1 MSSVET
7 TPTIR
12 KTALNAVHRQMG
24 AKMVEF
30 NGWDM
35 PVEYPAS
42 LSGGIIAEH
51 MAVRTGVGIFD
62 VSHMGDIRLA
72 GPQAL
77 AAVQHISMN
86 DASQLA
92 IGQAQYSALL
102 YSQGTFVDD
111 VIVHRLAED
120 EYLLV
125 INAGT
130 REKDFNWVRDNT
142 RQFECA
148 VENLSDDFTQIA
160 IQGPKA
166 VNLLQKLTDA
176 ELSAVKFYW
185 VTRGTLC
192 GLPSILMGRTG
203 YTAEDGFEIYIPSDE
218 QISTH
223 VWSEILDAGK
233 EFGVVPCG
241 LGARNTLR
249 LEGKLPLYGHEI
261 SDTINVWE
269 AGLDRFCKMNKPDF
283 IGRAALEKAKASGVK
298 RALVGLEMSE
308 RGIARDG
315 YKVLDTSGR
324 EIGYVTSGSPAPY
337 LKKNIALAYVPVEHS
352 AVGDKLKVEI
362 RGQGVGALVVPTPF
376 YKRPKNRGVE
386 YVSEKR
392 TTLTAAQVLRSY
404 TRDNLPDFHDVPITD
419 VNQVGSNGDRPLH
432 IACIRGNL
440 EDVVALVEA
449 GADVNAAGDLGCT
462 PLHHAAAGSLYEIA
476 KVLVSH
482 GADVTAKNEF
492 GETPIDL
499 ARDRTIEILES
510 AKKARS

>member
-1 MSSVET
+1 VEAIPAST
-7 TPTIR
+7 TSPVR

-24 AKMVEF
+24 AKMVDF

-42 LSGGIIAEH
+42 IGCGIINEH

-77 AAVQHISMN
+77 TAVQHISMN
-86 DASQLA
+86 DASRLA

-102 YSQGTFVDD
+102 YPRGTFVDD
-111 VIVHRLAED
+111 VIVHRLAENQ
-120 EYLLV
+120 YLLV

-160 IQGPKA
+160 IQGPRG
-166 VNLLQKLTDA
+166 VDTLQKLTDA
-176 ELSAVKFYW
+176 DLSAVKFYW
-185 VTRGTLC
+185 VTRGTVC
-192 GLPSILMGRTG
+192 GLKNILIARTG

-218 QISTH
+218 STSAR
-223 VWSEILDAGK
+223 VWNEILTAGK

-269 AGLDRFCKMNKPDF
+269 AGLERFCKMEKPEF
-283 IGRAALEKAKASGVK
+283 IGRAALEKAKAAGVK
-298 RALVGLEMSE
+298 RTLVGLEMVD

-315 YKVLDTSGR
+315 YKVLDDAGR
-324 EIGYVTSGSPAPY
+324 EIGYVTSGSPAPF
-337 LKKNIALAYVPVEHS
+337 LKKNIALAYVPPGFSEMGKV
-352 AVGDKLKVEI
+352 VKVEI
-362 RGQGVGALVVPTPF
+362 RGQGMGAKIVPTPF
-376 YKRPKNRGVE
+376 YKRPKKTN
-386 YVSEKR
+386 
-392 TTLTAAQVLRSY
+392 
-404 TRDNLPDFHDVPITD
+404 
-419 VNQVGSNGDRPLH
+419 
-432 IACIRGNL
+432 
-440 EDVVALVEA
+440 
-449 GADVNAAGDLGCT
+449 
-462 PLHHAAAGSLYEIA
+462 
-476 KVLVSH
+476 
-482 GADVTAKNEF
+482 
-492 GETPIDL
+492 
-499 ARDRTIEILES
+499 
-510 AKKARS
+510 